1 MGRPT
6 RRDHSCLERGRR
18 FRIFGSDFTFVVP
31 LRASVLAVE
40 FIIAAMVIIG
50 VLLRPPPV
58 YASRVPPCSDP
69 PTRRVLRAQRDHQD
83 ARSPLRPIE
92 GGDGAAAGAL

>member
-1 MGRPT
+1 MTRFEGGRWGDPRAAIT
-6 RRDHSCLERGRR
+6 AALRRR

-58 YASRVPPCSDP
+58 YASCVPPCSDP
-69 PTRRVLRAQRDHQD
+69 PTRRVCVLSAITSTRVHRYA
-83 ARSPLRPIE
+83 P
-92 GGDGAAAGAL
+92 